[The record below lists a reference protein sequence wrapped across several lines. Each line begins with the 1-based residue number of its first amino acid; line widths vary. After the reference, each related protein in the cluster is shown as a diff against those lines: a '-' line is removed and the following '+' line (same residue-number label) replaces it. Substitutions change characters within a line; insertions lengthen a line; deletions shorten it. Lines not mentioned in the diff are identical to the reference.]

1 MTIDEAKEAVFNRT
15 PVYYKGVPW
24 IPTEIVSWYQDHGFD
39 RGWRNSF
46 TLICPDG
53 IRSCTRALVRDC
65 SLEPEGALTA

>member
-1 MTIDEAKEAVFNRT
+1 MTIDEAREAVFNRT

-24 IPTEIVSWYQDHGFD
+24 IATEIITWLKRSGFD

-53 IRSCTRALVRDC
+53 IRSSTRALVRDC